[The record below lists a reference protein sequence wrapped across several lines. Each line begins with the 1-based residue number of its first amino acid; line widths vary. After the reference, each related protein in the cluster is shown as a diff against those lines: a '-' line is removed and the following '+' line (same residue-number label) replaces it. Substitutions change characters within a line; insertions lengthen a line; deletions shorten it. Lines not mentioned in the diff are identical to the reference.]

1 MIKMINNMK
10 RIQPISKERLKKTA
24 DIIANNRFSGCRTG
38 RELDDLADEILKG
51 IDEDDDESYF
61 KVISEVREWT
71 AFLGL
76 KK

>member
-1 MIKMINNMK
+1 MK
-10 RIQPISKERLKKTA
+10 GIQPISKERLAKTA
-24 DIIANNRFSGCRTG
+24 EILKNNRFSGCRTA

>member
-1 MIKMINNMK
+1 MK
-10 RIQPISKERLKKTA
+10 GIQPISKERLAKTA
-24 DIIANNRFSGCRTG
+24 EILKNNRFSGCRTA

-51 IDEDDDESYF
+51 LDEDDDESYF

-71 AFLGL
+71 AFLGI